1 MMQNGTSLKI
11 FSGNSNKPLAQ
22 EICNYLSV
30 PLGDALVTSFP
41 DSESFVRFNENIRGT
56 DVFLVQ
62 STSSPANHNVMELLI
77 MMDAAK
83 RASAARVT
91 AVLPFFG
98 YARQDRKDQPRV
110 PITSKLVANLLVAAG
125 VNRILTMDLHAQ
137 QIQGFFDIPVDHLYA
152 SPVFFE
158 DLRSRETE
166 NLTIFSPDVGGMKMA
181 NAYAEVLGCPLGF
194 VAKRRTGA
202 STVEAM
208 NLVGEVEGR
217 EILLVDDMTETA
229 GTLTAAAKILKER
242 GAQKVSALVSHC
254 MLNDTGRER
263 LRQGLLD
270 ELITT
275 NTVTMENED
284 LPVRQLSVANLLGE
298 AIRRTHTDSSISN
311 LFQIKGF

>member
-1 MMQNGTSLKI
+1 
-11 FSGNSNKPLAQ
+11 
-22 EICNYLSV
+22 
-30 PLGDALVTSFP
+30 
-41 DSESFVRFNENIRGT
+41 
-56 DVFLVQ
+56 
-62 STSSPANHNVMELLI
+62 
-77 MMDAAK
+77 
-83 RASAARVT
+83 
-91 AVLPFFG
+91 
-98 YARQDRKDQPRV
+98 
-110 PITSKLVANLLVAAG
+110 
-125 VNRILTMDLHAQ
+125 
-137 QIQGFFDIPVDHLYA
+137 LYA

-158 DLRSRETE
+158 DLSSRDTE

-254 MLNDTGRER
+254 MLNETGRER
-263 LRQGLLD
+263 LSQGLLD

-275 NTVTMENED
+275 NSVIMENGD

-298 AIRRTHTDSSISN
+298 AIQRTHTDSSIST

>member
-77 MMDAAK
+77 MIDAAK

-158 DLRSRETE
+158 DLSSRDTE

-254 MLNDTGRER
+254 MLNETGRER
-263 LRQGLLD
+263 LSQGLLD

-275 NTVTMENED
+275 NSVIMENGD

-298 AIRRTHTDSSISN
+298 AIQRTHTDSSIST

>member
-1 MMQNGTSLKI
+1 MKEASLKI
-11 FSGNSNKPLAQ
+11 FTGSSNPDLAK
-22 EICNYLSV
+22 EICNYLDV
-30 PLGDALVTSFP
+30 PLGDALVTAFP
-41 DSESFVRFNENIRGT
+41 DSESFVRFNENIRGA

-62 STSSPANHNVMELLI
+62 STCSPANHNVMELLI
-77 MMDAAK
+77 MIDAAK
-83 RASAARVT
+83 RASASRVT

-125 VNRILTMDLHAQ
+125 ANRILTMDLHAQ

-158 DLRSRETE
+158 AFKEENTD

-181 NAYAEVLGCPLGF
+181 NAYAEMLGCPLGF

-202 STVEAM
+202 TTVEAM

-217 EILLVDDMTETA
+217 DILIIDDMTETA
-229 GTLTAAAKILKER
+229 GTLVAAATLLKER
-242 GAQKVSALVSHC
+242 GANTVRAIVSHGV
-254 MLNDTGRER
+254 LNEIGRER
-263 LRQGLLD
+263 LRQGVLD

-275 NTVTMENED
+275 NTVQLDIGD
-284 LPVRQLSVANLLGE
+284 LPIRTLSVAPLLGE
-298 AIRRTHTDSSISN
+298 AIHRTHTDSSISS